1 MSSCIELFIEKINIA
16 NRTLSVRFDLL
27 LGDIMSEKK
36 EFTYY
41 RSLRVVSTDGVG
53 FSVPSEIY
61 PLMDDK
67 PGGKTWIVTIREA

>member
-1 MSSCIELFIEKINIA
+1 MS
-16 NRTLSVRFDLL
+16 D
-27 LGDIMSEKK
+27 KK

-67 PGGKTWIVTIREA
+67 PGGKTWIVTIREVQ